1 MGSKERIQRQKDDNR
16 NSILEASLQ
25 IVKEEG
31 WQALSMR
38 KIADIIEYTAP
49 MIYEYF
55 ANKEAILNEL
65 AKQGHLLLSKRV
77 KEAQATQNTLEK
89 QLEAMWFSYWNFAFE
104 ERELYQLMFGVGTA
118 CCGADKG
125 DKGRPSF
132 GERIADVIRDIMAD
146 QNPSEDLV
154 CRKYFTY
161 WSIIHGLISINLVNK
176 GNGEIT
182 NQQVLKDAI
191 YGITRS
197 LND

>member
-1 MGSKERIQRQKDDNR
+1 MGSKERILRQKEDNR
-16 NSILEASLQ
+16 NNILIAALQ

-55 ANKEAILNEL
+55 ENKEAILNEL
-65 AKQGHLLLSKRV
+65 AIQGFRLLAKKVSLAKSK
-77 KEAQATQNTLEK
+77 ETDLEK
-89 QLEAMWFSYWNFAFE
+89 QLESMWFSYWDFAFE

-118 CCGADKG
+118 CCAVGKTKEAIDIHRKL
-125 DKGRPSF
+125 
-132 GERIADVIRDIMAD
+132 INDVILEILKENNAD
-146 QNPSEDLV
+146 EGLV

-161 WSIIHGLISINLVNK
+161 WSVIHGLISINMVNQ
-176 GNGEIT
+176 GNGEAT

-191 YGITRS
+191 YGITRT
-197 LND
+197 LAD

>member
-1 MGSKERIQRQKDDNR
+1 MGSKERIQRLKDENR
-16 NSILEASLQ
+16 IKILDASLQ

-55 ANKEAILNEL
+55 ANKEAILAEL
-65 AKQGHLLLSKRV
+65 AGKGYLILAKRV
-77 KEAQATQNTLEK
+77 REAKENETIPEK
-89 QLEAMWFSYWNFAFE
+89 QIEAMWLTYWQFAFE
-104 ERELYQLMFGVGTA
+104 EKELYQLMFGIGTQ
-118 CCGADKG
+118 CCEMEKSFKCFDSHAVLISNVIKKIMHDK
-125 DKGRPSF
+125 
-132 GERIADVIRDIMAD
+132 
-146 QNPSEDLV
+146 NPSEEMI

-176 GNGEIT
+176 GNGEET

-197 LND
+197 LVD

>member
-1 MGSKERIQRQKDDNR
+1 MGSKERIQRLKDENR
-16 NSILEASLQ
+16 IKILDASLQ

-55 ANKEAILNEL
+55 ANKEAILSEL
-65 AKQGHLLLSKRV
+65 AGKGFMILAKRV
-77 KEAQATQNTLEK
+77 REAKEKEETPEK
-89 QLEAMWFSYWNFAFE
+89 QIEAMWLTYWRFAFE
-104 ERELYQLMFGVGTA
+104 EKELYQLMFGIGTQ
-118 CCGADKG
+118 CCEMEKTFKCFDSHGVLI
-125 DKGRPSF
+125 S
-132 GERIADVIRDIMAD
+132 DVIRGIMRD
-146 QNPSEDLV
+146 QNPSEEMI

-176 GNGEIT
+176 GNGDET

-197 LND
+197 LVD

>member
-1 MGSKERIQRQKDDNR
+1 MGSKERIQRLKDENR
-16 NSILEASLQ
+16 VNILDASLQ

-55 ANKEAILNEL
+55 ANKEAILSEL
-65 AKQGHLLLSKRV
+65 AGKGFMILAKRV
-77 KEAQATQNTLEK
+77 REAKEKEETPEK
-89 QLEAMWFSYWNFAFE
+89 QIEAMWLTYWEFAFE
-104 ERELYQLMFGVGTA
+104 EKELYQLMFGIGTQ
-118 CCGADKG
+118 CCELEK
-125 DKGRPSF
+125 SF
-132 GERIADVIRDIMAD
+132 KCFDSHGMQISEVIRGIMQD
-146 QNPSEDLV
+146 QNPSEEMI

-176 GNGEIT
+176 GNGEET

-197 LND
+197 LVD

>member
-1 MGSKERIQRQKDDNR
+1 MGSKERIQRLKDENR

-38 KIADIIEYTAP
+38 KIAEIIEYTAP

-65 AKQGHLLLSKRV
+65 AKQGHLLLAKRV
-77 KEAQATQNTLEK
+77 KQAHANESTLEK
-89 QLEAMWFSYWNFAFE
+89 QLEAMWFSYWDFAFE

-118 CCGADKG
+118 CCGADKSE
-125 DKGRPSF
+125 KGRPSF
-132 GERIADVIRDIMAD
+132 GDLIADVIREIMIE
-146 QNPSEDLV
+146 QQPSEDLI

-161 WSIIHGLISINLVNK
+161 WSVIHGLISINLVNK
-176 GNGEIT
+176 GNGDTT
-182 NQQVLKDAI
+182 NQQVLKDAV

>member
-1 MGSKERIQRQKDDNR
+1 MGSRERIQRLKEDNR
-16 NSILEASLQ
+16 NNILEASLQ

-55 ANKEAILNEL
+55 ANKEAILTEL
-65 AKQGHLLLSKRV
+65 ANQGYLLLSKKV
-77 KEAQATQNTLEK
+77 KQSKLTEQKPEK
-89 QLEAMWFSYWNFAFE
+89 QLEAMWFGYWDFAFK

-118 CCGADKG
+118 CCGFEKTYKCAESHGKLI
-125 DKGRPSF
+125 S
-132 GERIADVIRDIMAD
+132 DVIREIMKD
-146 QNPSEDLV
+146 QNPPEELI

-161 WSIIHGLISINLVNK
+161 WSVIHGLISINLVNQ
-176 GNGEIT
+176 GNGDIT
-182 NQQVLKDAI
+182 NQEVLKDAI

-197 LND
+197 LTD

>member
-1 MGSKERIQRQKDDNR
+1 MGSKERIQRLKDENR
-16 NSILEASLQ
+16 VKILDASLQ

-55 ANKEAILNEL
+55 ANKEAILTEL
-65 AKQGHLLLSKRV
+65 AGRGYFMLAKRV
-77 KEAQATQNTLEK
+77 REARDQEVDLEK
-89 QLEAMWFSYWNFAFE
+89 QIEAMWLTYWDFAFE
-104 ERELYQLMFGVGTA
+104 EKELYQLMYGVGTQ
-118 CCGADKG
+118 CCEMEKTFRCFDSHAVLI
-125 DKGRPSF
+125 S
-132 GERIADVIRDIMAD
+132 DVIKEIMKAKQPD
-146 QNPSEDLV
+146 DDMV

-161 WSIIHGLISINLVNK
+161 WSIIHGLISINMVNK
-176 GNGEIT
+176 GNGEET

-197 LND
+197 LVD

>member
-1 MGSKERIQRQKDDNR
+1 MGSKERIQRLKDENR
-16 NSILEASLQ
+16 IKILDASLQ

-55 ANKEAILNEL
+55 ANKEAILAEL
-65 AKQGHLLLSKRV
+65 AGKGYLILAKRV
-77 KEAQATQNTLEK
+77 REAKENETIPEK
-89 QLEAMWFSYWNFAFE
+89 QIEAMWLTYWQFAFE
-104 ERELYQLMFGVGTA
+104 EKELYQLMFGIGTQ
-118 CCGADKG
+118 CCEMEKSFKCFDSHAVLISNVIKEIMHDK
-125 DKGRPSF
+125 
-132 GERIADVIRDIMAD
+132 
-146 QNPSEDLV
+146 NPSEEMV

-176 GNGEIT
+176 GNGEET

-197 LND
+197 LVD

>member
-1 MGSKERIQRQKDDNR
+1 MGSKERIQRLKDENR
-16 NSILEASLQ
+16 IKILDASLQ

-55 ANKEAILNEL
+55 ANKEAILAEL
-65 AKQGHLLLSKRV
+65 AGKGYLILAKRV
-77 KEAQATQNTLEK
+77 REAKENETIPEK
-89 QLEAMWFSYWNFAFE
+89 QIEAMWLTYWQFAFE
-104 ERELYQLMFGVGTA
+104 EKELYQLMFGIGTQ
-118 CCGADKG
+118 CCEMEK
-125 DKGRPSF
+125 SF
-132 GERIADVIRDIMAD
+132 KCFDSHAVLISNVIKEIMHGK
-146 QNPSEDLV
+146 NPSEEMI

-176 GNGEIT
+176 GNGEET

-197 LND
+197 LVD